1 MAGWHLEQSAPS
13 LTALRVIHLGLV
25 TGLVPLAAVAG
36 FLGPDVAADRGH
48 SLGVLALVAIVLVV
62 LSIFSALFLQTTIAR
77 RVATKRDEALEQLEA
92 GLVRDEVSAACMVA
106 WGIIEG
112 AGLFGGVVALV
123 TGITWALAAPI
134 VAFVALAAMRPTEA
148 GLRSLVESV

>member
-1 MAGWHLEQSAPS
+1 M
-13 LTALRVIHLGLV
+13 
-25 TGLVPLAAVAG
+25 
-36 FLGPDVAADRGH
+36 AADRGP
-48 SLGVLALVAIVLVV
+48 SLGVLVLVAIVLVV
-62 LSIFSALFLQTTIAR
+62 LAILSALFLQTTIAR

-92 GLVRDEVSAACMVA
+92 GSVRDEVSAACMVA

>member
-1 MAGWHLEQSAPS
+1 
-13 LTALRVIHLGLV
+13 
-25 TGLVPLAAVAG
+25 
-36 FLGPDVAADRGH
+36 
-48 SLGVLALVAIVLVV
+48 
-62 LSIFSALFLQTTIAR
+62 
-77 RVATKRDEALEQLEA
+77 
-92 GLVRDEVSAACMVA
+92 MVA

-148 GLRSLVESV
+148 GLRSLVEAA